1 MAQTK
6 TQFGY
11 RSAPRSGSGGRE
23 AAEHAVVVVG
33 AGPVGLSLAIDLAQR
48 GQSVVLL
55 DDADRIGEGSRAI
68 CFSKRSLE
76 FWDRLGIGQRM
87 VDKGVVWSVG
97 KIFHGD
103 SQLYQFNLLPEEG
116 HKRPAFINLQQFYA
130 EAYLVD
136 RVEELPAIDLRW
148 RNKVI
153 GLEQRNDHVRADDR
167 DAGWPLSAA
176 RRLSSSPATAPVR
189 RCGRW
194 SGAEFAGQVFEDQF
208 LIADVKMT
216 AEFPTERWF
225 WFDPPFHA
233 GRSALLHKQPD
244 DIWRIDLQLSRYAD
258 PAFEKQP
265 ENVRPRIAR
274 MLGHDKF
281 DFEWISLYKFQC
293 RRMDRFIHGRVIF
306 AGDAAHQVSPFGA
319 RGANS
324 GLEDAE
330 NIAWK
335 LDRVL
340 RGTSPEALLESYH
353 TERSAAADENIRE
366 STRSTDFMAPA
377 SHQEARLRK
386 AVLSLAKETEF
397 GKRMVNG
404 GRLSVPS
411 IYDTPLSTAD
421 GDAWRGGPRPGAS
434 MPDAPIAAPIWPA
447 DVPDRSFHR
456 RGNAVHA
463 AGVRQWRGDR
473 CARGRWPIR
482 IGGEGG
488 FADRQ
493 GTGWRA
499 LRRRTR
505 HRLSAAARR
514 LCRRALPAP
523 DAGRRSTPRWRAPP
537 AELRFCHDAVHQ
549 LEFCQAGRCLPR
561 HRRGASRV
569 ERDAKR
575 RPRCRAGAG
584 ARQSYRRHR
593 GAAMKPSRSPSGG
606 CSMPASSSNSS
617 NNRIHGL
624 ERRKGLN

>member
-1 MAQTK
+1 MAQAK

-11 RSAPRSGSGGRE
+11 RRHPDQDRP
-23 AAEHAVVVVG
+23 AANIAEYPVVVVG
-33 AGPVGLSLAIDLAQR
+33 AGPVGLSIAIDLAQR

-76 FWDRLGIGQRM
+76 FWDRLGVGQRM

-136 RVEELPAIDLRW
+136 RVGELPSIDLRW

-153 GLEQRNDHVRADDR
+153 ALEQRNDHVALTIATPD
-167 DAGWPLSAA
+167 GPYGINA
-176 RRLSSSPATAPVR
+176 RFVVACDGARSSLRQMV
-189 RCGRW
+189 
-194 SGAEFAGQVFEDQF
+194 GAEFSGQVFEDQF

-244 DIWRIDLQLSRYAD
+244 DIWRIDLQLDPDAD
-258 PAFEKQP
+258 PTVEKMP

-274 MLGHDKF
+274 MLGHGQF

-293 RRMDRFIHGRVIF
+293 RRMDKFIHGRVLF
-306 AGDAAHQVSPFGA
+306 AGDSAHQVSPFGA

-330 NIAWK
+330 NISWK

-340 RGTSPEALLESYH
+340 RGVSPESLLESYH

-377 SHQEARLRK
+377 SRQEARLRK

-411 IYDTPLSTAD
+411 VYETPLSSAD
-421 GDAWRGGPRPGAS
+421 RDDWRGGPRPGAS
-434 MPDAPIAAPIWPA
+434 MPDAPMADSGGSSLFLTEAFISQGTGFALLEFSNGTGIKAPE
-447 DVPDRSFHR
+447 
-456 RGNAVHA
+456 
-463 AGVRQWRGDR
+463 GVGV
-473 CARGRWPIR
+473 IR
-482 IGGEGG
+482 IGGDG
-488 FADRQ
+488 FADAAGLVGKRYDAEP
-493 GTGWRA
+493 GSA
-499 LRRRTR
+499 YLLRPDGYV
-505 HRLSAAARR
+505 AARFR
-514 LCRRALPAP
+514 HPDRPAVDAALARA
-523 DAGRRSTPRWRAPP
+523 
-537 AELRFCHDAVHQ
+537 
-549 LEFCQAGRCLPR
+549 
-561 HRRGASRV
+561 
-569 ERDAKR
+569 
-575 RPRCRAGAG
+575 
-584 ARQSYRRHR
+584 
-593 GAAMKPSRSPSGG
+593 SGI
-606 CSMPASSSNSS
+606 N
-617 NNRIHGL
+617 
-624 ERRKGLN
+624 